1 MKMHDFPRVHLQ
13 RGLPAIACLLLA
25 FPLAAIGQIYRGTS
39 SMPSPGHPTAASY
52 DSDPDFG
59 SQSFGHDNTPEA
71 DARPGEYYFRIA
83 AAAFRKKQYDYAIDM
98 YTIAASWAYKP
109 AEYNLGVMYFRG
121 QGVPVDRPLGT
132 AWMVLA
138 AERDTEHY
146 VAVRDLF
153 VSLLDDAEFSKA
165 DALFGQL
172 QPTYGDATALHK
184 AEVRWAQTRAAMTG
198 SHVGG
203 VTGPLSIGAPGGTG
217 RGGTAALVVN
227 QNVRGTQLAG
237 GRPSMNMLIGAQQS
251 VNATVFQED
260 HLQGTI
266 AYRQFRLSDNPYDVK
281 FLNNSIG
288 ITSVGPL
295 QVIKHK
301 PDASPSDKS
310 AEDTPHD

>member
-1 MKMHDFPRVHLQ
+1 MQMRDFPESYLH

-25 FPLAAIGQIYRGTS
+25 FPFAAIGQMGRGVV
-39 SMPSPGHPTAASY
+39 SMPPPGHQVAASY

-59 SQSFGHDNTPEA
+59 SQSFGHDSTPEF

-138 AERDTEHY
+138 AERDTPHY

-153 VSLLDDAEFSKA
+153 VSLLDDNQFSKA

-172 QPTYGDATALHK
+172 QPTYGDVTALHK

-203 VTGPLSIGAPGGTG
+203 ATGPLSIGSPGGTG
-217 RGGTAALVVN
+217 QSRPVALVVN
-227 QNVRGTQLAG
+227 KSVRGPQL
-237 GRPSMNMLIGAQQS
+237 LGAQPIM
-251 VNATVFQED
+251 NTTVFQGD
-260 HLQGTI
+260 HLQGTV
-266 AYRQFRLSDNPYDVK
+266 AYQQFRLSDNPYDVK
-281 FLNNSIG
+281 FLNDPLG
-288 ITSVGPL
+288 ITSIGPL

-301 PDASPSDKS
+301 PDPSPSDKS
-310 AEDTPHD
+310 GEGTPHD

>member
-1 MKMHDFPRVHLQ
+1 MYMHDFLEGYLR

-25 FPLAAIGQIYRGTS
+25 LPLAAVGQMGRGAVST
-39 SMPSPGHPTAASY
+39 PPPGHQIAASY

-59 SQSFGHDNTPEA
+59 SQSFGHDSTPEA

-83 AAAFRKKQYDYAIDM
+83 AQAFRKKQYDYAIDM

-138 AERDTEHY
+138 AERDMPHY
-146 VAVRDLF
+146 VAVRNLF
-153 VSLLDDAEFSKA
+153 VSLLDAAEFGKA

-172 QPTYGDATALHK
+172 HPTYGDATALHK

-203 VTGPLSIGAPGGTG
+203 ATGPLSIGAPGGTG
-217 RGGTAALVVN
+217 RGGTVALVVN
-227 QNVRGTQLAG
+227 QSVQGTHLVG
-237 GRPSMNMLIGAQQS
+237 TKPSMNSFIGAQQS
-251 VNATVFQED
+251 VNSTVFQGD
-260 HLQGTI
+260 HLQGTV
-266 AYRQFRLSDNPYDVK
+266 AYQQFRLSDNPYDVK
-281 FLNNSIG
+281 FLNNSTG
-288 ITSVGPL
+288 ITSIGPL

-310 AEDTPHD
+310 GEDTPHD